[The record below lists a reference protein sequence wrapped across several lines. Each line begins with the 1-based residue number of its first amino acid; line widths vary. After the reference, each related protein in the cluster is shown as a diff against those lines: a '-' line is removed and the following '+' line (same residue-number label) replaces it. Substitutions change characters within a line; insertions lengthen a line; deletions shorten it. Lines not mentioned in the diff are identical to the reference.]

1 MFDWVSK
8 HLWRVFLLEITI
20 KLTLISFAKLQA
32 VRLQFQWKRT
42 RPESKFD
49 REHYCKSQLLQLLKR
64 TNTHECFHKPEA
76 YGKWTPPL
84 AIQASRTKSFL
95 ESTQIQCCF
104 NVDFYRWINV
114 DKSTLNQRG
123 YHVDRCR
130 NVISTYV
137 NVESTLSVCWVIL
150 LLNDLKKIVPTP
162 RTWHIHN
169 IHNLFS
175 AFRISNL
182 Q

>member
-1 MFDWVSK
+1 MIWEQNRFLVSTQNQRCFNVK
-8 HLWRVFLLEITI
+8 FRRWFNVDKMTLFRRWNTVTSS
-20 KLTLISFAKLQA
+20 TLIS
-32 VRLQFQWKRT
+32 RLW
-42 RPESKFD
+42 
-49 REHYCKSQLLQLLKR
+49 YLK
-64 TNTHECFHKPEA
+64 HHD
-76 YGKWTPPL
+76 
-84 AIQASRTKSFL
+84 IRTKLFL
-95 ESTQIQCCF
+95 ESTQIQRCF

-123 YHVDRCR
+123 HHVDRCR